1 MWADSLESPI
11 FIKVRKV
18 LLWLENILVF
28 FIQAELSGLSWV
40 VCFYPRFA
48 SDEGVQGT
56 LKSSLRVSGADT
68 PSRTVLNPSLYFNW
82 ESSSSLYTGKHRH
95 NSHVLDA
102 FGKKK
107 KYSFFFFLYI
117 LLLLFYSN
125 LRAFVRWPRENFSD
139 PGSLWSALGCDFSLL
154 SFRWGENS
162 FICFL
167 EILPEVWSS
176 HDILF
181 YFLSTAVFSEI
192 YLFCHFIKLLAR
204 KGRSWVYLISHMNL
218 EAPYFEQI
226 FVKNCLFVLHMI
238 IWEIKEE
245 FQY

>member
-1 MWADSLESPI
+1 M
-11 FIKVRKV
+11 
-18 LLWLENILVF
+18 ENILVY
-28 FIQAELSGLSWV
+28 FIQADLSSLSWL
-40 VCFYPRFA
+40 VCFYPPFA
-48 SDEGVQGT
+48 YDEGVQGT
-56 LKSSLRVSGADT
+56 LKSSLWVSGADT
-68 PSRTVLNPSLYFNW
+68 PSRTLLNPSLYFNW

-95 NSHVLDA
+95 NIHVLDA

-107 KYSFFFFLYI
+107 KSTVFSFFFTYCFYFLI
-117 LLLLFYSN
+117 PTWKHLWDDLGK
-125 LRAFVRWPRENFSD
+125 NFSD

-154 SFRWGENS
+154 SDRLGENS

-192 YLFCHFIKLLAR
+192 YIFCHFVKLLGR
-204 KGRSWVYLISHMNL
+204 KGRRWVYLISHMDL

-226 FVKNCLFVLHMI
+226 FVKNCLYVLHTI
-238 IWEIKEE
+238 TWGIKEE

>member
-1 MWADSLESPI
+1 M
-11 FIKVRKV
+11 VC
-18 LLWLENILVF
+18 
-28 FIQAELSGLSWV
+28 FIQAELSGLSWF

-56 LKSSLRVSGADT
+56 LKSSLWVSGADT
-68 PSRTVLNPSLYFNW
+68 PSRTLLNPSLYFNW

-107 KYSFFFFLYI
+107 KSTAFSFFFTYC
-117 LLLLFYSN
+117 FYFFIPTWER
-125 LRAFVRWPRENFSD
+125 LWDDLGKHFFD
-139 PGSLWSALGCDFSLL
+139 PGSLWSALGYDFSLL
-154 SFRWGENS
+154 SYHWGENS

-192 YLFCHFIKLLAR
+192 YLSFHKIISKEGQKLSVFNQSHES
-204 KGRSWVYLISHMNL
+204 RST
-218 EAPYFEQI
+218 
-226 FVKNCLFVLHMI
+226 LFWTDLC
-238 IWEIKEE
+238 
-245 FQY
+245 